1 MKKIVKILSV
11 FIIFF
16 IGNIICNA
24 STITYD
30 RTELNN
36 YGVNKKWK
44 ITSSNK
50 SNVLNTKMVDASE
63 KIYDYS
69 DILTMQ
75 EEQDLYEKIQKFIDT
90 TKMDM
95 VIVTVDLPYS
105 YDKVNEDYAA
115 DFYDYN
121 DFGINFDRYSGV
133 LLLRNT
139 YSSDPYFNIYAFG
152 DAQLYFS
159 YNRLENVLDYIY
171 DDLHSGNYYDGFSK
185 FTNKMTSYY
194 NSGIPSEM
202 KSYKVNEDG
211 YLYKIYTIPYFIV
224 LIISSIV
231 TAITMSIMVKK
242 NKMVVKATKATE
254 YLDRQSIKYT
264 EKHDDFITSHVSSYR
279 ISSSSGG
286 SGGGFS
292 SSGGSSGGGHSSGGG
307 RHG

>member
-121 DFGINFDRYSGV
+121 DFGIDFDRYSGV

-139 YSSDPYFNIYAFG
+139 YSSDPYFNIYTFG

-171 DDLHSGNYYDGFSK
+171 DDFHSGNYYYGFSK
-185 FTNKMTSYY
+185 FTNKMASYY

-242 NKMVVKATKATE
+242 NKMVAKATKATE